1 MGSRSMERASG
12 KTMSA
17 VGGSRCCVNSGR
29 RGFSLLACGGTR
41 DRDRVTNIKHVQAKK
56 ERLQSFSGRREGA
69 TSAGTTGSRSERSN
83 IVARAEPNNG
93 SPSQEAV
100 LRSEAEAPFRV
111 FRIACYAAL
120 AVSAGL
126 GGLIATVRVI
136 AGFAKGEILFSNIL
150 ASEDCTGLAINL
162 KKPRLV
168 TLQQLQGFARIVVVA
183 GDEEFLLE
191 AVREAAEVK
200 DMIKDRSI
208 CIIPLVL
215 RGRQPDVST
224 LSELISA

>member
-1 MGSRSMERASG
+1 MRKNHHTRRGGQRQSSRSMERASG

-150 ASEDCTGLAINL
+150 ASEDCTGLAIDLVALAVLVYLYRKEVGEREKQIKRLQREVSLGLL
-162 KKPRLV
+162 K
-168 TLQQLQGFARIVVVA
+168 
-183 GDEEFLLE
+183 
-191 AVREAAEVK
+191 VRECF
-200 DMIKDRSI
+200 DSI
-208 CIIPLVL
+208 SHS
-215 RGRQPDVST
+215 VSH
-224 LSELISA
+224 SYM